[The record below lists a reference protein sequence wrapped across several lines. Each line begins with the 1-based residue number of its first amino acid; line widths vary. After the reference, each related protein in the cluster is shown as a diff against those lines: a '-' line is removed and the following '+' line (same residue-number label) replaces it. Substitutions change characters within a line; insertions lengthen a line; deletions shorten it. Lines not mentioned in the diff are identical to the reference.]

1 MTSAVGSLNGALAL
15 VEDAVF
21 EVGGILSVVLG
32 GTMRGLLGTSV
43 DPRWVLGLDTQL
55 PRGTLDFG
63 CNHA

>member
-21 EVGGILSVVLG
+21 EIGGILSVVLG
-32 GTMRGLLGTSV
+32 AMRGLLGTSV